1 MKKHDLSS
9 QLHSIVGENE
19 ALIIDAFVVPG
30 YLHHYWE
37 AVQPLLLVGE
47 AARVAHLSCLTG
59 YPDEELL
66 ASMPETEGVGID
78 ESASALAIARS
89 KVSEGF
95 QYVQALPEQTGLET
109 ALFSHVLLL
118 NPIAGI
124 ERRQE
129 IFFEASRLLYLGG
142 QALLTLPLSSS
153 FIEIFDLLS
162 EYALKHD
169 DAELKQRLELTM
181 MERMTIESLC
191 EELEEVGFND
201 IDFRIHEVELQY
213 GSGREFLED
222 PALRLLIR
230 PQLES
235 WLDGYDLSEALE
247 YVAHALD
254 RYFSEETVEI
264 GVKIAA
270 FSARR

>member
-1 MKKHDLSS
+1 MKHSDTPS
-9 QLHSIVGENE
+9 QLQSIVGENE
-19 ALIIDAFVVPG
+19 ALIIDAFVVPS

-37 AVQPLLLVGE
+37 AVQPLLLIGE

-66 ASMPETEGVGID
+66 ASMPQTEGIGID
-78 ESASALAIARS
+78 ESAAALAIARS
-89 KVSEGF
+89 KVSSGF
-95 QYVQALPEQTGLET
+95 YYVQGLPERTGLDT

-118 NPIAGI
+118 NPIAGV
-124 ERRQE
+124 ERRKQ

-153 FIEIFDLLS
+153 FVEIFDLLG

-169 DAELKQRLELTM
+169 AAELTQRLELAL
-181 MERMTIESLC
+181 MEQMTCESLS
-191 EELEEVGFND
+191 EELQEVGFND
-201 IDFRIHEVELQY
+201 IDVRTHEVELHY
-213 GSGREFLED
+213 DSGREFLED

-235 WLDGYDLSEALE
+235 WLDGYDLSEALN
-247 YVAHALD
+247 YVAHAMD
-254 RYFSEETVEI
+254 RYFSEETVSI
-264 GVKIAA
+264 GLTIAA